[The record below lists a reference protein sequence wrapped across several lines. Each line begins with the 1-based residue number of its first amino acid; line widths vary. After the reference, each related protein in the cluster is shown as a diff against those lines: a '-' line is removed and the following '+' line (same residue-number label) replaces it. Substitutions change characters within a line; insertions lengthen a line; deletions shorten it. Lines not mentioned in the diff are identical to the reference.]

1 MEEDKTIL
9 VITKE
14 PALNVCLGILHD
26 LPNLSSPLMQPD
38 YSSCEDTAYVWM
50 MAHDKMNL
58 KAEVTNISHFES
70 LTQQQE
76 IIFWHQ
82 LHSEWGFNS
91 ITWKCWL
98 LKAWFISPCFDTTIN
113 FTMIFKGICKTITHL
128 LGLGLRSMTT
138 FITFC
143 PLTHPRDHYHW
154 GMPATQQSVVT
165 KPVSR

>member
-38 YSSCEDTAYVWM
+38 YSSCEDIAYVRM
-50 MAHDKMNL
+50 MVHDKMNL

-76 IIFWHQ
+76 IIF
-82 LHSEWGFNS
+82 
-91 ITWKCWL
+91 
-98 LKAWFISPCFDTTIN
+98 
-113 FTMIFKGICKTITHL
+113 
-128 LGLGLRSMTT
+128 
-138 FITFC
+138 
-143 PLTHPRDHYHW
+143 
-154 GMPATQQSVVT
+154 
-165 KPVSR
+165 